1 MALVGHLFSFPL
13 IAGSMQYYELLI
25 QYSMNMM
32 TIATSVGPI
41 HWGSTIHFCAGSW
54 SVCAWSSEKLSRSYH
69 LHITGPS

>member
-32 TIATSVGPI
+32 NIATSVGPN
-41 HWGSTIHFCAGSW
+41 HWGNTIHFCAG
-54 SVCAWSSEKLSRSYH
+54 
-69 LHITGPS
+69 P